1 LRQVGIGLLFQ
12 ETGTTMTQHYS
23 ASPAASRFKLFH
35 ELMQHKV
42 KNILLIS
49 TPYEAWIME
58 QDCRLSEQIVHEY
71 SGLNLSHPPR
81 LTWVSSAE
89 EALKACEEKSFD
101 FVIGIAQAVDKKTKS
116 ASRAMK
122 MRYPDMPLVVLT
134 HQEMLPNS
142 SAIENEDCSSIDR
155 IFFWTGQAD
164 ILLAIIKSIEDQ
176 FNVLKDIENADVRV
190 ILFIEDSPFYLSALL
205 PILYK
210 ELVRET
216 QGVIEDSLNQEHK
229 LLTMR
234 ARPKILLAGNFEQA
248 MAIYNQFNQ
257 NILCV
262 ISDVRYPKNNR
273 QDGEAGLGLLRYIK
287 KDRFDIPLLLTSS
300 EPHNAA
306 RAATIPAPFID
317 KNSPFLHRQIRSFL
331 HDYLGFGEFTF
342 SNQKGE
348 IFGKADNLH
357 SLEKKLQE
365 IPIESF
371 LYHSRQNDIS
381 RYLYTL
387 AEVELAGKVRPL
399 RDYSFKTAEMHRR
412 HIVQMIKEQRMQ
424 RQRGIVVDFDA
435 ERFDP
440 DTEFTKIGNGSLGGK
455 ARGLAFFSAMLYQHA
470 DLFQD
475 FTNVEISVPQTL
487 ILTSDSFDAFIEYN
501 NLSDLVK
508 EEADDEEISKKFLA
522 SRFPEPYRSD
532 IHAFLTV
539 TTYPLAVRSS
549 SMLED
554 AQFKSYAGLYHTY
567 ILANDHKEEKC
578 RLAQLL
584 AAIKEVY
591 ASTFFKAPKA
601 FSKRVGNRV
610 ESEKMGVIIQRA
622 VGRQY
627 DNRFYPAVS
636 GVVQSLNYYPFARMK
651 TDEGIA
657 SIAVGLGKAVMEGEN
672 SLRFSPLHPEILP
685 QRSSVDDILKG
696 SQKHFYAISMN
707 DPVCTKEINDST
719 TLTKVPVHAAVSD
732 YPVRFLSSTYSPGEH
747 RIRDFYSKN
756 GHQVIT
762 FASLLKYKTIPFT
775 DILNTLLSL
784 GREKLGCAVEI
795 EFALDL
801 PPAADQKCSFYVLQI
816 RPMSAREETLR
827 VAISE
832 EDITSAFCLSSHG
845 LGNTVNREM
854 NDIIFVKPD
863 DFDPA
868 NTAEIAAEIGA
879 MNVKLNSEERKF
891 LLVGPGRWGSSDSWL
906 GIPVSW
912 EDICGVGS
920 LVETV
925 HPRLNA
931 EPSQGSHFFHN
942 LTTLGINYINVDPGH
957 GDRIDYQW
965 LMSLPVC
972 SETKNIVHVQT
983 PEPFILKVD
992 GRSGRAVILSGEKR
1006 KN

>member
-1 LRQVGIGLLFQ
+1 
-12 ETGTTMTQHYS
+12 MTQHYS

-42 KNILLIS
+42 RNILLIS

-58 QDCRLSEQIVHEY
+58 QDTRLSEQIVHEY

-81 LTWVSSAE
+81 LTWVSSVE
-89 EALKACEEKSFD
+89 EALTACDECNFD
-101 FVIGIAQAVDKKTKS
+101 FVIGIAQSVDGRT
-116 ASRAMK
+116 RAAGK
-122 MRYPDMPLVVLT
+122 AIKEKYPDMPLVVLT
-134 HQEMLPNS
+134 HQETLPKS
-142 SAIENEDCSSIDR
+142 DIITEESKSYIDR

-176 FNVLKDIENADVRV
+176 FNVLNDIKCADVRV
-190 ILFIEDSPFYLSALL
+190 ILFVEDSPFYLSALL

-234 ARPKILLAGNFEQA
+234 ARPKILLANTYEQA
-248 MAIYNQFNQ
+248 IALYEQFKP

-262 ISDVRYPKNNR
+262 ISDVRYPRNNKH
-273 QDGEAGLGLLRYIK
+273 DGEAGLHLLKYIK
-287 KDRFDIPLLLTSS
+287 QDRFDIPLLLTSS

-317 KNSPFLHRQIRSFL
+317 KNAPFLHRQIRSFL
-331 HDYLGFGEFTF
+331 HDYLGFGEFIF
-342 SNQKGE
+342 SNPEGDVL
-348 IFGKADNLH
+348 GKADNLY
-357 SLEKKLQE
+357 SLEKKMQE

-371 LYHSRQNDIS
+371 LYHSRQNDFS

-399 RDYSFKTAEMHRR
+399 RDFSFETAELHRQ
-412 HIVQMIKEQRMQ
+412 HIVQMIKEQRMK
-424 RQRGIVVDFDA
+424 RQRGIIVDFDA
-435 ERFDP
+435 DRFDP
-440 DTEFTKIGNGSLGGK
+440 DTEFTKIGKGSLGGK
-455 ARGLAFFSAMLYQHA
+455 ARGLAFFAAMLYQHA
-470 DLFQD
+470 DLFRT
-475 FTNVEISVPQTL
+475 FENVEISVPQTL
-487 ILTSDSFDAFIEYN
+487 ILTSEAFDAFIEFN
-501 NLSDLVK
+501 GLGDLIK
-508 EEADDEEISKKFLA
+508 EEIEDEEISIQFLKA
-522 SRFPEPYRSD
+522 RFPEPFRSD
-532 IHAFLTV
+532 ISSFLAV
-539 TTYPLAVRSS
+539 TAYPLAIRSS

-567 ILANDHKEEKC
+567 ILANDHPDEEC
-578 RLAQLL
+578 RLSQLL
-584 AAIKEVY
+584 AAIKKVY
-591 ASTFFKAPKA
+591 ASTFFRAPKA

-610 ESEKMGVIIQRA
+610 ESEKMCVIIQRA
-622 VGRQY
+622 VGSQY
-627 DNRFYPAVS
+627 GNRFYPAVS

-651 TDEGIA
+651 TEEGIA
-657 SIAVGLGKAVMEGEN
+657 SIAIGLGKAVMEGEN

-685 QRSSVDDILKG
+685 QRSTVDDILKG
-696 SQKHFYAISMN
+696 SQKYFYAIAMN
-707 DPVCTKEINDST
+707 DPDCTKEINDNT
-719 TLTKVPVHAAVSD
+719 TLTKVTVHSAATD
-732 YPVRFLSSTYSPGEH
+732 YPIRFLSSTYTPSEH

-762 FASLLKYKTIPFT
+762 FAALLKYKTIPFT
-775 DILNTLLSL
+775 DILNILLSL

-801 PPAADQKCSFYVLQI
+801 PSTPDQKCNFYVLQI

-832 EDITSAFCLSSHG
+832 EDISSAFCVSHRG
-845 LGNTVNREM
+845 LGNTVNNEM
-854 NDIIFVKPD
+854 RNIIFVKPD
-863 DFDPA
+863 NFDPA
-868 NTAEIAAEIGA
+868 NTVKIAAEIGA
-879 MNVKLNSEERKF
+879 MNAKLLKEDRKY
-891 LLVGPGRWGSSDSWL
+891 LLIGPGRWGSSDHWL
-906 GIPVSW
+906 GIPVTW

-920 LVETV
+920 LIETV

-942 LTTLGINYINVDPGH
+942 LTTLGINYINIDPSH

-965 LMSLPVC
+965 LMKLPVC
-972 SETKNIVHVQT
+972 SETENIVHVQ
-983 PEPFILKVD
+983 PKKPFTLKVD
-992 GRSGRAVILSGEKR
+992 GRSGRAVILPG
-1006 KN
+1006 